1 MKDRRIKR
9 KTTTNYSKPTL
20 RITKRLTLFLLL
32 AFFNLTTSLYSQ
44 EAGITIQ
51 LKNTAIKD
59 VFNEIEKKSSYIFL
73 LSGNLG
79 NELER
84 KVTVD
89 ARSKPIE
96 AILNPVIAKT
106 DLRYEI
112 VDRQVI
118 IYKKTQTSV
127 TDPRRRIQT
136 EQPPAEGRLL
146 VAGVVADEE
155 GIPLIGVNVVAEDT
169 SIGTVTGEKGEFNIA
184 VPINSTLCFT
194 YIGYVSQ
201 KIEITRQVF
210 MDIKMQEDVQTL
222 EDIVVTGYAPVRKES
237 FTGSITQIK
246 KEDLLNV
253 STGNI
258 VNAIQA
264 FDPSFRLMD
273 NVSSGSNPNTLPE
286 FYMRGQSGLPGVKEL
301 DILQSSD
308 VSQFSLKT
316 NPNTPIFILDGFEV
330 GVEKIFDL
338 DLTRISSITLL
349 KDASSSAIYGSRA
362 ANGVVVIETV
372 RPKPGQFRVNYSGN
386 YAYTAPDLSSYNL
399 MNAAQKMQAEKD
411 ANFFGEPEPWEY
423 NFNKD
428 YYEVTKMKKQGSFI
442 RKQNQILQGVDTY
455 WLSQPLK
462 SALNHKH
469 ALFIEGGNESLRYG
483 VEVLFDRENG
493 VMKESYRNKKGI
505 GLVAEY
511 NHSALQIR
519 NHFNFNVMSNKNSP
533 YGDFGNYVRLQPYYA
548 PIDPQTGDLMK
559 LYEFHDD
566 SRAAQNPLYE
576 ATLGNSDKGGYREWI
591 NNLSLNWYI
600 TKQLLLKG
608 QYAITYNDASTNTF
622 VSPESTRYSA
632 AKDDPLKR
640 GELQSS
646 ETKSINHNVNLFAA
660 YNQTFN
666 HHHLNL
672 SLGFNVA
679 ATNFNHVSSF
689 YRGFPGK
696 NFSDPAYAAEIVEKP
711 RFSDNKTRL
720 FGTFFTSNYSYKDIY
735 LIDTSIRVDGSSEF
749 GADRKWAPFWSL
761 GAGLNIHKYPIF
773 AGNKLLTQLRITA
786 NTGQTGK
793 SNFTPFM
800 ANNTFEIFNGDWYPT
815 GIGAGLIY
823 LGNRA
828 LSWEK
833 TISNNIA
840 LDITLL
846 NRHSLRLDL
855 YRKTTHDLISDV
867 SLPTSSGFKVY
878 KDNVGEI
885 LNHGFEVKL
894 NLGVISSRNM
904 NMFLFANLA
913 HNKNRINKVSE
924 SLKRY
929 NERIDKYYQDY
940 EIATNMLDFRFLQPE
955 NAKFSKPL
963 KKFEEGNSITA
974 IYGMKS
980 LGINPS
986 NGKEV
991 FVKKDGTITQDWS
1004 SAEQQVIGN
1013 TEPWGQGS
1021 FGFNAQYKRWSLYT
1035 TFLYEFGG
1043 DRYNQT
1049 LVSEVENIDLL
1060 NSNADKRVATDRWI
1074 KPGDIT
1080 PLKDI
1085 REGMVITRPTSR
1097 FVQKNNFVRFNSVS
1111 LGYDFDKEVVKRFGL
1126 NMLRLQF
1133 NMNDIALFSTIRREM
1148 GTSYPFART
1157 FTFTLNLAL

>member
-9 KTTTNYSKPTL
+9 KTTTNNPKRSL
-20 RITKRLTLFLLL
+20 RFTKILALFLLL
-32 AFFNLTTSLYSQ
+32 VFFNSTAGLYSQ
-44 EAGITIQ
+44 EKGITIK
-51 LKNTAIKD
+51 LKNTPLKN
-59 VFNEIEKKSSYIFL
+59 VFDEIEKKSNYIFL

-96 AILNPVIAKT
+96 DILNSVIAKT
-106 DLRYEI
+106 DLKYEI

-118 IYKKTQTSV
+118 IYKKTEPLT
-127 TDPRRRIQT
+127 TDPRRRIET
-136 EQPPAEGRLL
+136 EQQHPGGRLL
-146 VAGVVADEE
+146 VEGLIADEE
-155 GIPLIGVNVVAEDT
+155 GIPLIGVNVVAENT
-169 SIGTVTGEKGEFNIA
+169 TIGTVTDEKGRFSIA
-184 VPINSTLCFT
+184 VPVNATLCFT
-194 YIGYVSQ
+194 YIGYITQ
-201 KIEITRQVF
+201 KNLITEQIF
-210 MDIKMQEDVQTL
+210 LDIRMKEDVQAL
-222 EDIVVTGYAPVRKES
+222 DDVVITGYAPVRKES

-246 KEDLLNV
+246 KEDLLRV

-273 NVSSGSNPNTLPE
+273 NLSAGSNPNVLPE

-301 DILQSSD
+301 DMLQSSD

-399 MNAAQKMQAEKD
+399 MNAAEKIQAEKD

-423 NFNKD
+423 NFDKNF
-428 YYEVTKMKKQGSFI
+428 YEMKKMKKRASYI

-469 ALFIEGGNESLRYG
+469 ALFVEGGNESLRYG
-483 VEVLFDRENG
+483 VELQYDKQDG
-493 VMKESYRNKKGI
+493 VMKESFRNKKGI

-511 NHSALQIR
+511 NHKTLQIR
-519 NHFNFNVMSNKNSP
+519 NHINFNAMSSQNSP
-533 YGDFGNYVRLQPYYA
+533 YGDFGNYLRLQPYYA
-548 PIDPQTGDLMK
+548 PFDWETGDLMK
-559 LYEFHDD
+559 KYEFHDD
-566 SRAAQNPLYE
+566 SRNVLNPLYE
-576 ATLGNSDKGGYREWI
+576 ATLGNSDKGGYKEWV
-591 NNLSLNWYI
+591 NNLSLNWQI
-600 TKQLLLKG
+600 TRQLLVKG

-622 VSPESTRYSA
+622 ISPESTRYSA
-632 AKDDPLKR
+632 AQDEPLKR
-640 GELQSS
+640 GELQTS

-660 YNQTFN
+660 YNQAFSN
-666 HHHLNL
+666 HHINL

-679 ATNFNHVSSF
+679 AGDFNHVRSF

-696 NFSDPAYAAEIVEKP
+696 NFSSPAYAAEIVEKP

-720 FGTFFTSNYSYKDIY
+720 FGTFFTSNYSYKNIY

-749 GADRKWAPFWSL
+749 GADRKWAPFWSF
-761 GAGLNIHKYPIF
+761 GAGLNIHNYPIF
-773 AGNKLLTQLRITA
+773 AENKLLTQLRITA

-840 LDITLL
+840 LDVTLM
-846 NRHSLRLDL
+846 NRHSLRLDV

-867 SLPTSSGFKVY
+867 SLPTSSGFTVY

-894 NLGVISSRNM
+894 NLGIITSRDM
-904 NMFLFANLA
+904 NLFLFGNLA
-913 HNKNRINKVSE
+913 HNKNRINKISE

-929 NERIDKYYQDY
+929 NERIDKYYEDY
-940 EIATNMLDFRFLQPE
+940 KTPINQLDEIFIQPE

-963 KKFEEGNSITA
+963 KKFEEGKSITA

-980 LGINPS
+980 LGINPA

-991 FVKKDGTITQDWS
+991 FVKKDGTITYDWN

-1013 TEPWGQGS
+1013 TEPWAQGS
-1021 FGFNAQYKRWSLYT
+1021 FGLNAQYKKWSLYT

-1043 DRYNQT
+1043 ERYNQT
-1049 LVSEVENIDLL
+1049 LVSEVENVDLL

-1085 REGMVITRPTSR
+1085 KEGLIITRPTSR

-1111 LGYDFDKEVVKRFGL
+1111 LGYDFDKEIANRLGL